1 MQNFFISEKIENFLK
16 AEKLPTPFLVVDL
29 DVVSENYKILKDTF
43 SKFFRF
49 GWGGFA
55 PPDALP

>member
-43 SKFFRF
+43 SNSINIM
-49 GWGGFA
+49 
-55 PPDALP
+55 P